1 MKNTLLCGEYKMN
14 TNKMHILFLTF
25 KDEKLE
31 NEFIANNDFSNR
43 IFNRLG
49 LYLAISTWLFILI
62 LYYYM
67 FDEKSYSAIKVIM
80 FLLIPGLIINIVIT
94 HFRGLLRLY
103 QPFTAFS
110 NFIGAIYVNYIANMV
125 IKNVVFY
132 SAMIIG
138 FLFICFFI
146 FRIRFKIASV
156 VTLFYVLL
164 SQIALLY
171 FCVYSK
177 AEIIMI
183 SSAFWVV
190 YFIAIFA
197 GYFFELAT
205 RDNFLQGKV
214 IQMQNEQILK
224 EQEKSDSLLKN
235 ILPEQI
241 AEQLKLHPGTIAN
254 EFKNCTILFADI
266 VGFTLLSGK
275 VSPNKLVDIL
285 NQIFSRFDDIAD
297 KYKIEKI
304 KTIGDA
310 YMAVAGLP
318 EARDDHAEAIA
329 QFAIDI
335 NRIIKRFKFANGLS
349 LNLRI
354 GINSGSVIAGVI
366 GKRKFIYDI
375 WGDSVNTASRME
387 SHGIPGKIH
396 VSVSTYNL
404 IKDSFFLEKR
414 GEITIKGK
422 GNMNTYFLLSK
433 S

>member
-1 MKNTLLCGEYKMN
+1 MN